1 MVVGLPVERTVD
13 PFAVLLLPVGRTV
26 DPFAAFLLPV
36 GRTVDPFVALL
47 VLLRSLLRAVQVARA
62 QSPVGLVV
70 QVRVCWGLVP
80 LKY

>member
-1 MVVGLPVERTVD
+1 MEPFVGPLARQMVVGLPVERTVD
-13 PFAVLLLPVGRTV
+13 PFVALLVPVE
-26 DPFAAFLLPV
+26 
-36 GRTVDPFVALL
+36 RTVDPFVALL
-47 VLLRSLLRAVQVARA
+47 VLLRSLPQAVQVARA

>member
-1 MVVGLPVERTVD
+1 MEPFVGPLARQMVVGRPEEQ
-13 PFAVLLLPVGRTV
+13 TV
-26 DPFAAFLLPV
+26 DPFAALLVPV
-36 GRTVDPFVALL
+36 GRIVDPLVALL
-47 VLLRSLLRAVQVARA
+47 VLLRSLLQAVQVARA

>member
-1 MVVGLPVERTVD
+1 MVVGRPVEQTVD
-13 PFAVLLLPVGRTV
+13 PLAALLVPVGRIV
-26 DPFAAFLLPV
+26 DPL
-36 GRTVDPFVALL
+36 VALL
-47 VLLRSLLRAVQVARA
+47 VLLRSLLQAVQVARA

>member
-13 PFAVLLLPVGRTV
+13 PFVALLVPVE
-26 DPFAAFLLPV
+26 
-36 GRTVDPFVALL
+36 RTVDPFVALL
-47 VLLRSLLRAVQVARA
+47 VLLRSLPQAVQVARA

>member
-1 MVVGLPVERTVD
+1 MEPFVGPLARQMVVGRPVEQ
-13 PFAVLLLPVGRTV
+13 TV
-26 DPFAAFLLPV
+26 DPFAAPLVPV
-36 GRTVDPFVALL
+36 GRIVDPLVALL
-47 VLLRSLLRAVQVARA
+47 VLLRSLLQAVQVARA

>member
-1 MVVGLPVERTVD
+1 MEPFVGPLARQMVVDLPVERTVD
-13 PFAVLLLPVGRTV
+13 PFAAPLVPVGRIV
-26 DPFAAFLLPV
+26 VPL
-36 GRTVDPFVALL
+36 VALL
-47 VLLRSLLRAVQVARA
+47 VLLRNLLQAVQVARA

>member
-1 MVVGLPVERTVD
+1 MEPFVGPLARQMVVGLPVE
-13 PFAVLLLPVGRTV
+13 
-26 DPFAAFLLPV
+26 
-36 GRTVDPFVALL
+36 RTVDPFVALL
-47 VLLRSLLRAVQVARA
+47 VLLRSLPQAVQVARA

>member
-1 MVVGLPVERTVD
+1 MEPFVGPLARQMVVGLPVEQ
-13 PFAVLLLPVGRTV
+13 TV
-26 DPFAAFLLPV
+26 DPFAALLVPV
-36 GRTVDPFVALL
+36 ERTVDPFVALL
-47 VLLRSLLRAVQVARA
+47 VLLGSLLQAVQVARA

>member
-1 MVVGLPVERTVD
+1 MEPFVGPLARQMVVGCPVEQ
-13 PFAVLLLPVGRTV
+13 TV
-26 DPFAAFLLPV
+26 DPFAALLVPV
-36 GRTVDPFVALL
+36 GRIVDPLVALL
-47 VLLRSLLRAVQVARA
+47 VLLRSLLQAVQVARA

>member
-1 MVVGLPVERTVD
+1 MEPFVGPLARQMVVGLPVERTVD
-13 PFAVLLLPVGRTV
+13 PFVALLVPVERIV
-26 DPFAAFLLPV
+26 DPL
-36 GRTVDPFVALL
+36 VALL
-47 VLLRSLLRAVQVARA
+47 VLLRSLLQAVQVARA

>member
-1 MVVGLPVERTVD
+1 MVVGLPVEQ
-13 PFAVLLLPVGRTV
+13 TV
-26 DPFAAFLLPV
+26 DPFAALLVPV
-36 GRTVDPFVALL
+36 ERTVDPFVALL
-47 VLLRSLLRAVQVARA
+47 VLLGSLLQAVQVARA